1 MSVKQVIIQESNTV
15 SNQSVSIPFEFT
27 NKESLPEGK
36 NVGNSIVITPIT
48 VRTWFKMKPY
58 FVHIDKEDID
68 KLVLKQG
75 VEFDS
80 EIRDVINKYDSL
92 LFEIVCIG
100 IHNKKGD
107 MPGWF
112 KNVLMDN
119 CTWED
124 IGILLN
130 AIIYHIGTT
139 AFMNSITA
147 LKNVSPL
154 DEEEIIAL
162 QQNKEKWIQKV
173 ALRYT
178 HEQTLDSSLWLI
190 MAMFR
195 EFNYMQIERSRYS
208 SGEDDLKEGEEWVT
222 ITDFESGQP
231 KRVKRVKSI

>member
-15 SNQSVSIPFEFT
+15 SNQSVSIPFDFT
-27 NKESLPEGK
+27 NTESLPKGK
-36 NVGNSIVITPIT
+36 NVGDSIVITPIT
-48 VRTWFKMKPY
+48 VRSWFKMKPY

-162 QQNKEKWIQKV
+162 QQNKERWNRKA
-173 ALRYT
+173 ALR
-178 HEQTLDSSLWLI
+178 S
-190 MAMFR
+190 
-195 EFNYMQIERSRYS
+195 
-208 SGEDDLKEGEEWVT
+208 
-222 ITDFESGQP
+222 
-231 KRVKRVKSI
+231 

>member
-15 SNQSVSIPFEFT
+15 SNQSVSIPFDFT

-48 VRTWFKMKPY
+48 VRSWFKMKPY
-58 FVHIDKEDID
+58 FVHVDKEDID

-162 QQNKEKWIQKV
+162 QQNKEKWNRKA
-173 ALRYT
+173 ALR
-178 HEQTLDSSLWLI
+178 S
-190 MAMFR
+190 
-195 EFNYMQIERSRYS
+195 
-208 SGEDDLKEGEEWVT
+208 
-222 ITDFESGQP
+222 
-231 KRVKRVKSI
+231 